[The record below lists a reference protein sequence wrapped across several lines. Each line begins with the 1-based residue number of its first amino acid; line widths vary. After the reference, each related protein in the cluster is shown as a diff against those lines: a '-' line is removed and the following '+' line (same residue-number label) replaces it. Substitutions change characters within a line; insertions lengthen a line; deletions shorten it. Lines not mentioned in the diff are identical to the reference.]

1 MADYIL
7 NMGGVNNSAYSSVVD
22 VFQVTNSSVAKR
34 NDLNLALITAHSSL
48 AAAACGDYILAMG
61 GANSSAY
68 SSVVDVFQVTSSGV
82 EAVTGH
88 GLTLSQARGG
98 LVAASAGDYI
108 LAMGGQAGS
117 SSYSSVV
124 DVFHVTASGVEALTD
139 HGLSLSQA
147 RANLVAAACGE
158 YILAMGGYT
167 VVGGGYGSVLDTVDV
182 FHVTSSGVEKITDHG
197 LSLSTP
203 CYGLAAASAGD
214 YILAMGGTTGPDSP
228 GQVHNTVDVFHVTA
242 SGIEKITDHG
252 LTLSTARY
260 SLSAASA
267 GGYILA
273 MGGWTSTTSSTDIT
287 NTVDVFQ
294 ILN

>member
-1 MADYIL
+1 
-7 NMGGVNNSAYSSVVD
+7 
-22 VFQVTNSSVAKR
+22 
-34 NDLNLALITAHSSL
+34 
-48 AAAACGDYILAMG
+48 
-61 GANSSAY
+61 
-68 SSVVDVFQVTSSGV
+68 
-82 EAVTGH
+82 
-88 GLTLSQARGG
+88 
-98 LVAASAGDYI
+98 
-108 LAMGGQAGS
+108 
-117 SSYSSVV
+117 
-124 DVFHVTASGVEALTD
+124 
-139 HGLSLSQA
+139 
-147 RANLVAAACGE
+147 
-158 YILAMGGYT
+158 MGGYT

-203 CYGLAAASAGD
+203 CYGLAAASAGDYILAMGGYAGSYVYPEAVNVFHVTSSGVEKITNHGLTLSTPCNQLAAASAGD